1 VKTEEIALRFG
12 VLIGVIFWIESA
24 VAETLPLNS
33 DVTQFTIRHTIC
45 VKGWTASIRPPV
57 SYTNEIKKQRMREMG
72 LPLELIG
79 NFQLDHKL
87 PLSLGGSPDD
97 IRNLVLQDHD
107 EAGEKDA
114 VERCLPAAV
123 CSGAVNLHDAQLAIW
138 RDWRSAKRLCV
149 AFGHW

>member
-1 VKTEEIALRFG
+1 MGELALRIG
-12 VLIGVIFWIESA
+12 LLIGTMFWVQSA
-24 VAETLPLNS
+24 TAEPLPINP
-33 DVTQFTIRHTIC
+33 DVMPFTIQNTIC
-45 VKGWTASIRPPV
+45 IKGWTASVRPPV
-57 SYTNEIKKQRMREMG
+57 SYTNHIKKQRLHELG

-123 CSGAVNLHDAQLAIW
+123 CSGTVNLHDAQIAIW
-138 RDWRSAKRLCV
+138 RDWRSAKKLCT
-149 AFGHW
+149 AHSHW

>member
-1 VKTEEIALRFG
+1 MGELALRIG
-12 VLIGVIFWIESA
+12 VLIGTVFLVQSATAES
-24 VAETLPLNS
+24 LPTNP
-33 DVTQFTIRHTIC
+33 DVTPFTIQNTIC
-45 VKGWTASIRPPV
+45 VKGWTASVRPPV
-57 SYTNEIKKQRMREMG
+57 SYTNHIKKQRLHEMG

-123 CSGAVNLHDAQLAIW
+123 CSGVINLHDAQIAIW
-138 RDWRSAKRLCV
+138 RDWRSAKTL
-149 AFGHW
+149 HSP

>member
-1 VKTEEIALRFG
+1 MGELALRIG
-12 VLIGVIFWIESA
+12 VLIGTVFLVQSATAES
-24 VAETLPLNS
+24 LPTNP
-33 DVTQFTIRHTIC
+33 DVTPFTIQNTIC
-45 VKGWTASIRPPV
+45 VKGWTASVRPPV
-57 SYTNEIKKQRMREMG
+57 SYTNHIKKQRLHEMG

-123 CSGAVNLHDAQLAIW
+123 CSGVINLHDAQIAIW
-138 RDWRSAKRLCV
+138 RDWRSAKKLCT
-149 AFGHW
+149 ARSHW

>member
-1 VKTEEIALRFG
+1 MGERVLRFG
-12 VLIGVIFWIESA
+12 ILIGLMFSA
-24 VAETLPLNS
+24 QSVAAEVLPINP
-33 DVTQFTIRHTIC
+33 DVTAFTIQNTIC

-57 SYTNEIKKQRMREMG
+57 AYTNHIKKQRLREMG

-97 IRNLVLQDHD
+97 IHNLVLQDHD
-107 EAGEKDA
+107 EAEQKDV

-123 CSGAVNLHDAQLAIW
+123 CSGVVNLHDAQVAIW
-138 RDWRSAKRLCV
+138 RDWRSAKKLC
-149 AFGHW
+149 AAGSL